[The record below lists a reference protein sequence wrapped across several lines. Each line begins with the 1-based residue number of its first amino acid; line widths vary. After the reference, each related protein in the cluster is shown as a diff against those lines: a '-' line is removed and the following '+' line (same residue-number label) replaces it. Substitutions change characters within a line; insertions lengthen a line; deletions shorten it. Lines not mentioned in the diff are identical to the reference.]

1 MKLLKLFFLFVLL
14 APLARADS
22 LVDTFTFNDVYHFPN
37 FTVPSTYG
45 PDVKFFA
52 DGANWEFNFTDGEAF
67 YEVRYSNLFVSKNG
81 VGIIDFLLPF
91 FCTADP
97 MFANSGCV
105 AVGPPDPLS
114 PLNCCG
120 TVTKTPWGGSV
131 MGWVPGD
138 YGAFTITE
146 SVLVT
151 TPEPNTGLLLG
162 VGCVGG
168 LLALLW
174 SRKNMRASLPSHNH

>member
-1 MKLLKLFFLFVLL
+1 MLVLL

-22 LVDTFTFNDVYHFPN
+22 LVDTFTFNNGVFHLPN
-37 FTVPSTYG
+37 FTVPLTDG

-52 DGANWEFNFTDGEAF
+52 DGTNWEFNFTDGDAF
-67 YEVRYSNLFVSKNG
+67 YEVRYSNLFVPKNG
-81 VGIIDFLLPF
+81 VEIIDFALPF

-97 MFANSGCV
+97 MFANDGCV
-105 AVGPPDPLS
+105 AVGPPAPLS
-114 PLNCCG
+114 EQLFYNCCG
-120 TVTKTPWGGSV
+120 TVTSRPWVPANIGGSD
-131 MGWVPGD
+131 GWVPGD

-162 VGCVGG
+162 VGCIGG
-168 LLALLW
+168 LLALFW
-174 SRKNMRASLPSHNH
+174 SRKTS